1 MKIKLGDQ
9 VKVIKGKDSGKLGKV
24 EKVYAKEDKVL
35 VEGMNQY
42 KRHIKARMQGQK
54 SEIVT
59 LTKPLPLTNVMVMCP
74 KCKQPTRV
82 GIKVLKDSKVR
93 VCKKCNNEFV

>member
-1 MKIKLGDQ
+1 MKIHKGDS
-9 VKVIKGKDSGKLGKV
+9 VKVIAGKDSGKVGKI
-24 EKVYAKEDKVL
+24 EKVFSKTGKVL
-35 VEGMNQY
+35 VEGVNQY

-59 LTKPLPLTNVMVMCP
+59 LTKPLPVTNVMVMCP

-82 GIKVLKDSKVR
+82 GVKVLKDSKVR
-93 VCKKCNNEFV
+93 ICKKCNNEFV